1 MELKLKEG
9 VDLSLLTTQH
19 EIMTTTLGLLDL
31 SMNHLDTELE
41 MELMIGTVLNVVEG
55 DLMTEMGNKEQKDLL
70 NYIIQII
77 EPFYLN
83 NIYTGPNKD
92 ILDRLLIQ
100 LKDYVY
106 RQYNENNSIFGLLT
120 KIIES
125 FKNLGVDDIEALQNL
140 IDNNMKK
147 RDTEEKKETVEQ
159 VNGKLKDL
167 IDKYQKKATN

>member
-1 MELKLKEG
+1 MSK
-9 VDLSLLTTQH
+9 VSDLSLLTTQH

-83 NIYTGPNKD
+83 NI
-92 ILDRLLIQ
+92 
-100 LKDYVY
+100 
-106 RQYNENNSIFGLLT
+106 
-120 KIIES
+120 
-125 FKNLGVDDIEALQNL
+125 
-140 IDNNMKK
+140 
-147 RDTEEKKETVEQ
+147 
-159 VNGKLKDL
+159 
-167 IDKYQKKATN
+167 